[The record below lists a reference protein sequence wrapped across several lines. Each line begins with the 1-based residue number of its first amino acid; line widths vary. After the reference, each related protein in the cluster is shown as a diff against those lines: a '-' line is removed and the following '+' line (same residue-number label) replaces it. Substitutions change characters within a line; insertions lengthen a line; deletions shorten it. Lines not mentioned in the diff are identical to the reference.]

1 MKLKSVF
8 IPLFALVLIQSC
20 ASKKDILYFQ
30 DSETYNA
37 NTLNY
42 ESHTLQPNDIVK
54 ITVGALVPELA
65 IPYNKISN
73 TSTQVQNNIE
83 IMKLEGYLVN
93 KDFEITFPVLG
104 VINVQGKT
112 VADLEKA
119 IQSQLVQQGHL
130 QQPSVIVRLINAKV
144 TVLGEVANPGTIS
157 YTEDQITVL
166 QALGYAGDLKI
177 DGLRDD
183 VIVMRETNGAREIAH
198 LDLTSTNL
206 LESPF
211 YYLKPNDVIMVQQ
224 NYKKVKSAGF
234 VGDTGTILGVASLI
248 LSVTILLTN

>member
-1 MKLKSVF
+1 MNLKP
-8 IPLFALVLIQSC
+8 IYIGLFAVLLIQSC

-30 DSETYNA
+30 DTETYNT

-42 ESHTLQPNDIVK
+42 DTHTLQPNDIVK

-73 TSTQVQNNIE
+73 TTAGVQTDIE
-83 IMKLEGYLVN
+83 IMKLDGYLVN
-93 KDFEITFPVLG
+93 KNFEITFPVLG
-104 VINVQGKT
+104 VLNVQGKT
-112 VADLEKA
+112 AAELEKE
-119 IQSQLVQQGHL
+119 IQAQLIQQGHL

-144 TVLGEVANPGTIS
+144 TVLGEVTRPGTIS

-198 LDLTSTNL
+198 LDLTSTSL

>member
-30 DSETYNA
+30 DTETYNA

-65 IPYNKISN
+65 MPYNRISN
-73 TSTQVQNNIE
+73 VSAGGQNIDL
-83 IMKLEGYLVN
+83 MKLEGYLVN
-93 KDFEITFPVLG
+93 KDFEIKFPVLG
-104 VINVQGKT
+104 VLNVQGKT
-112 VADLEKA
+112 TKVLEQE
-119 IQSQLVQQGHL
+119 ITQSLISGGHL
-130 QQPSVIVRLINAKV
+130 QQPSVIVRLLNAKV
-144 TVLGEVANPGTIS
+144 TVLGEVNAPGTIT

-166 QALGYAGDLKI
+166 QALGYAGDLSI
-177 DGLRDD
+177 DGRRDD
-183 VIVMRETNGAREIAH
+183 VIVMRETNGTREIAH
-198 LDLTSTNL
+198 LDLTSTTL

>member
-93 KDFEITFPVLG
+93 KDFEIKFPVLG
-104 VINVQGKT
+104 VLNVKGKT
-112 VADLEKA
+112 TKVLEQE
-119 IQSQLVQQGHL
+119 ITQSLVSGGHL
-130 QQPSVIVRLINAKV
+130 QQPSVIVRLLNAKV
-144 TVLGEVANPGTIS
+144 TVLGEVNAPGTIT

-166 QALGYAGDLKI
+166 QALG
-177 DGLRDD
+177 
-183 VIVMRETNGAREIAH
+183 
-198 LDLTSTNL
+198 
-206 LESPF
+206 
-211 YYLKPNDVIMVQQ
+211 
-224 NYKKVKSAGF
+224 
-234 VGDTGTILGVASLI
+234 
-248 LSVTILLTN
+248 